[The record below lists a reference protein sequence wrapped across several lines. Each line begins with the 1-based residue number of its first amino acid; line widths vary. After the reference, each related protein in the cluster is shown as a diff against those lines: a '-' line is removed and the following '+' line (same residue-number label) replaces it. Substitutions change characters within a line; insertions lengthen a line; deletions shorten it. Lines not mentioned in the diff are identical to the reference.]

1 MPNVAENPYERACR
15 DHNKDQHT
23 GEGTGDAPR
32 RDQQKTTDVYG
43 VALSESYYRHHR
55 YGEDQECGRHGFRT
69 DQRHAPVISTLTLLE
84 APGVVIFPNELEV
97 LLV

>member
-1 MPNVAENPYERACR
+1 MPNVAEKLYGRACR
-15 DHNKDQHT
+15 ARDEDQNT
-23 GEGTGDAPR
+23 GECTGNTPR
-32 RDQQKTTDVYG
+32 RDQSKTTDVHRG
-43 VALSESYYRHHR
+43 AISESYYRHHR

>member
-1 MPNVAENPYERACR
+1 MRPAVINRKLR
-15 DHNKDQHT
+15 TSID
-23 GEGTGDAPR
+23 R
-32 RDQQKTTDVYG
+32 